1 MRVLFI
7 RHAIAEDYTIFSLS
21 GQSDDLRPLTTKG
34 KTKMRKGIRGLQ
46 QLVAQ
51 VHVITSSP
59 LRRAIQTADLL
70 AQSYPDA
77 HREILSALAP
87 RGSTTGILEYLQKYE
102 GTTHTIALVGHE
114 PHLGELV
121 TWLLS
126 RHIETWLPLKKGSIC
141 LLGFSSEVAPGQ
153 ADLQWL
159 LTSKQL
165 RMLSR

>member
-1 MRVLFI
+1 MQVLLI

-46 QLVAQ
+46 RLIPQI
-51 VHVITSSP
+51 HWIISSP
-59 LRRAIQTADLL
+59 LRRAVQTADLV

-77 HREILSALAP
+77 HREVLSALAP
-87 RGSTTGILEYLQKYE
+87 RGSTTTILDYLQGHS
-102 GTTHTIALVGHE
+102 GTTHIVALVGHE
-114 PHLGELV
+114 PHLGELA

-126 RHIETWLPLKKGSIC
+126 EHVESWLPLRKGSVC
-141 LLGFSSEVAPGQ
+141 LLEFSGEVVAGQ

-159 LTSKQL
+159 LTPKQL
-165 RMLSR
+165 RMLS